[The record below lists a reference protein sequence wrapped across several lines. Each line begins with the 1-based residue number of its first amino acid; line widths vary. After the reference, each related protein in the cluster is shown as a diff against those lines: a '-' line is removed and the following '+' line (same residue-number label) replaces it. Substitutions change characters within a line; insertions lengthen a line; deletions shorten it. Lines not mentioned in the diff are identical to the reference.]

1 MNLPPSITLLTL
13 ILLLLINLLFS
24 RSTEQLSWNEGRCEE
39 SQWHREDP
47 WCWCTIH
54 STFTSKILL
63 TNFNILIKDETSKGI
78 FPLFP
83 LTSYWQDQNTCD
95 ILLQTSMQSQTKHT
109 LVAPPPPLKDHNA
122 TSPYRSI
129 SPETPAMWSTAFH
142 TLMNTIEPFL
152 KTCPFSLLQQAKPQ
166 TRRQGGLLHETMQ
179 GY

>member
-13 ILLLLINLLFS
+13 ILLLPINLL
-24 RSTEQLSWNEGRCEE
+24 L
-39 SQWHREDP
+39 DP
-47 WCWCTIH
+47 LNNYPEWGSLWRIPMAQRGSLVLMYH
-54 STFTSKILL
+54 PFNIYVKKILL
-63 TNFNILIKDETSKGI
+63 TNFNILIKDETSKEI
-78 FPLFP
+78 FPLLP